1 MSDTEK
7 KTTTV
12 KPAAAEVKAE
22 VKEPAV
28 KAEPKKAA
36 PKAAAPKAEPK
47 KAAPKAAAAKAEPKK
62 AAPKAA
68 AAKAEPKK
76 AAPKAATKKAA
87 PKAAPKKAAAKKA
100 EVIIQSPFGGE
111 ITEKEI
117 LAKVGNAD
125 TIYVRVDHNK
135 AYWVKGEEYGAVDL
149 W

>member
-28 KAEPKKAA
+28 KAEPKK
-36 PKAAAPKAEPK
+36 AAPKAEPK